1 MSKIAILSDIHAN
14 LPAFK
19 AVLREVRKSGAEQI
33 VFLGDIVGFGA
44 SPAECVELVRKLG
57 GNCVMGNHDEEIRN
71 LRKRYGIFHERDWKK
86 SGYLAGLAHAKKC
99 LDAGQVE
106 WLANLPYRRKIE
118 AAWIAHGSFD
128 EPEAFNYV
136 EDSESA
142 APTLEALQK
151 EEIKIGFFGHTH
163 MPGVFVENEDVLEWL
178 DGARVR
184 IPSTHA
190 CVITVGAVGNS
201 REKNELRASWV
212 LWDSE
217 ASVVQFRKT
226 EYKRLQAAQDI
237 VNAGLP
243 VASALRLLTDDEA
256 RFLGG

>member
-19 AVLREVRKSGAEQI
+19 AVLRDVRDSGAEQI
-33 VFLGDIVGFGA
+33 VFLGDIVGYGA

-86 SGYLAGLAHAKKC
+86 SGYLAGLAHAEKC
-99 LDAGQVE
+99 LNAGQAE
-106 WLANLPYRRKIE
+106 WLANLPYLRKID

-136 EDSESA
+136 EDLESA

-151 EEIKIGFFGHTH
+151 EEIKTAFFGHTH
-163 MPGVFVENEDVLEWL
+163 MPGVFVEHEGILEWL
-178 DGARVR
+178 DVDRVR

-190 CVITVGAVGNS
+190 CIITVGTVG
-201 REKNELRASWV
+201 RPRHQTDRHASWI
-212 LWDSE
+212 LWDPNNRLVE
-217 ASVVQFRKT
+217 FRKT
-226 EYKRLQAAQDI
+226 EYNRVRAAQDI
-237 VNAGLP
+237 VEAGLP
-243 VASALRLLTDDEA
+243 LEASLQLLTAEEA
-256 RFLGG
+256 AFLMQ